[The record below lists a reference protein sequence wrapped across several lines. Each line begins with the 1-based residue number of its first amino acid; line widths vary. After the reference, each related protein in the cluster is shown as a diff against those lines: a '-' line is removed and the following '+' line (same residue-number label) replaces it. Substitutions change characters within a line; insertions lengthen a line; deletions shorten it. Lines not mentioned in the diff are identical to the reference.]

1 MSFRKNSQHMLV
13 LRERKTM
20 FTQSIPLDS
29 KRVLSTAT
37 ALIAL
42 MEKIPVNARRSLTL
56 GNGGEFAGHESWFKA
71 LGLPSFFCDP
81 YASWQKG
88 GVENTNGRLC
98 RDFPRIPIS
107 THFHRRNLMSP

>member
-29 KRVLSTAT
+29 KRALSTAT

-56 GNGGEFAGHESWFKA
+56 GNGGGVRWPRVLVQGNGVA
-71 LGLPSFFCDP
+71 FFLLRSLCVL
-81 YASWQKG
+81 AKG
-88 GVENTNGRLC
+88 
-98 RDFPRIPIS
+98 
-107 THFHRRNLMSP
+107 RR